1 MTQVELG
8 KIVTTAGVA
17 EWIDGSQSQA
27 IEIARAVWQ
36 HRNRDWGQV
45 CPEDKVINDQAV
57 RDGNRILSSYKIRG
71 RDIWIITE
79 WDRSVTTVLFPEE
92 Y

>member
-1 MTQVELG
+1 MTQLTLG
-8 KIVTTAGVA
+8 RVVTTAGVA

-27 IEIARAVWQ
+27 IEIARAVWK
-36 HRNRDWGQV
+36 HRNRDWGLVDQ
-45 CPEDKVINDQAV
+45 EDWRTNDDAV
-57 RDGNRILSSYKIRG
+57 VSGERVLSAYEICG
-71 RDIWIITE
+71 RRVWIITE